1 MKHFVEDGILH
12 MVFEK
17 KEDMNKALRDISYK
31 IEGNNQLYEGHNFPF
46 TSFSSFS
53 SFSSFVS
60 VFKKDGKNKRR
71 NKDQERK
78 KKEIKY
84 VIAYMNGDEITKN
97 HELYHAKYYLDKNH
111 RENVKKIW
119 EGLSEKKKD
128 EITRSL
134 NNMGY
139 PSHLH
144 IDEFQAY
151 LFSEPLRKGKN
162 FWNI

>member
-1 MKHFVEDGILH
+1 MKHFIENGILH

-31 IEGNNQLYEGHNFPF
+31 IEGNNQLYEGHNFPISSF
-46 TSFSSFS
+46 TSFSYF
-53 SFSSFVS
+53 FSFVPI
-60 VFKKDGKNKRR
+60 FKLTHKNGKKNK
-71 NKDQERK
+71 NKEGRE
-78 KKEIKY
+78 EIKY
-84 VIAYMNGDEITKN
+84 VIAYMNGDEVTKN
-97 HELYHAKYYLDKNH
+97 HELYHAKYYMDKNH